1 VASVTAIDGI
11 SPRSVIYGK
20 FLAKALDRT
29 EADEQYSAAPP
40 FRPTPGK
47 HEGRLD
53 MMKSQAW
60 REQGQCKGV
69 DPEIFYPISDDD
81 ADEAKAICA
90 ECPVR
95 LQCLEYA
102 LIARERD
109 GIWGGCTERERRRI
123 IRQRRR
129 AA

>member
-1 VASVTAIDGI
+1 MPI
-11 SPRSVIYGK
+11 GK
-20 FLAKALDRT
+20 HLVKSLDRT
-29 EADEQYSAAPP
+29 GTEEQYSAAPP
-40 FRPTPGK
+40 FRTTAR
-47 HEGRLD
+47 ENVERRSD

-69 DPEIFYPISDDD
+69 DPEIFYPVSDDD

-90 ECPVR
+90 DCPVR
-95 LQCLEYA
+95 VQCLEYA

>member
-1 VASVTAIDGI
+1 
-11 SPRSVIYGK
+11 
-20 FLAKALDRT
+20 
-29 EADEQYSAAPP
+29 
-40 FRPTPGK
+40 
-47 HEGRLD
+47 

-69 DPEIFYPISDDD
+69 DPEIFYPISDEDG
-81 ADEAKAICA
+81 DEAKAICA

-95 LQCLEYA
+95 IQCLEYA

>member
-1 VASVTAIDGI
+1 MDNTLRPPTLGPHAPVQFQKDV
-11 SPRSVIYGK
+11 
-20 FLAKALDRT
+20 FL
-29 EADEQYSAAPP
+29 
-40 FRPTPGK
+40 
-47 HEGRLD
+47 

-60 REQGQCKGV
+60 REQGLCKGV
-69 DPEIFYPISDDD
+69 DPEIFYPVSDEDG
-81 ADEAKAICA
+81 DEAKAICA
-90 ECPVR
+90 DCPVR
-95 LQCLEYA
+95 IQCLEYA